1 MGGKKR
7 STVVNLSK
15 ALAEVEWLLDKY
27 PGYVGE
33 NRRIASLH
41 RQYLQKITEL
51 VRIEEDTNI
60 VYALLPGGE
69 LKPHTVN
76 WAQWGC
82 LPTGVDGG
90 NWYYS
95 VIMHSMSVATTQIV
109 KMEEWNDESL
119 GDVIEAILAVA
130 VGEDVTLDESV
141 AARWPHAHFFEMY
154 TLIVDAVVLLNQIQ
168 IWTENEHDIWLV
180 SVLFSHM
187 LQTCAEQG
195 APPVQEAF
203 LHVDTESIPL
213 PSFRGRRV

>member
-7 STVVNLSK
+7 STVENLPK
-15 ALAEVEWLLDKY
+15 ALAEVRWLLDKY
-27 PGYVGE
+27 PGYVGKD
-33 NRRIASLH
+33 RRIASLH
-41 RQYLQKITEL
+41 RQYLQTITEL
-51 VRIEEDTNI
+51 VRIEEHAGI

-109 KMEEWNDESL
+109 KMHEWNDESL

-141 AARWPHAHFFEMY
+141 EAR
-154 TLIVDAVVLLNQIQ
+154 
-168 IWTENEHDIWLV
+168 
-180 SVLFSHM
+180 
-187 LQTCAEQG
+187 
-195 APPVQEAF
+195 
-203 LHVDTESIPL
+203 
-213 PSFRGRRV
+213 

>member
-7 STVVNLSK
+7 TTVEDLPK
-15 ALAEVEWLLDKY
+15 ALQEIQPLLDKY
-27 PGYVGE
+27 PDLVGTDE
-33 NRRIASLH
+33 EIASLH
-41 RQYLQKITEL
+41 RQYLQTITEL
-51 VRIEEDTNI
+51 VRIEEHAGI

-109 KMEEWNDESL
+109 KMHEWNDESL

-130 VGEDVTLDESV
+130 VGEDVTLDEGV
-141 AARWPHAHFFEMY
+141 EARWPREHFIAMY

-168 IWTENEHDIWLV
+168 IWTFNAHGIWLE

-195 APPVQEAF
+195 APPV
-203 LHVDTESIPL
+203 
-213 PSFRGRRV
+213 